1 VFNKCVFSSYLR
13 TLTTWHC
20 PHSPAAAAAIDRYLL
35 PPGPQQQT
43 CNNAFAAV
51 GPCWDRQ
58 TERRTDTVPFH
69 RPCSAFYAECANEFA
84 YLLKGLT
91 LLVGRQEGHPACKKL
106 SGRVLAWLSV
116 WSEVQTWIWP
126 TGCHCHS
133 LSLSSVK
140 SRLVLPFWYRLSRVV
155 PEKGP
160 LNACMCVI
168 GGRRLG
174 YQRSYL
180 YRTPLD
186 IDLMTLPGQ
195 QQGAGPG
202 CRERGRQRRAPADWQ
217 VHGTGAPRHSP
228 TIYHENLI

>member
-51 GPCWDRQ
+51 GPCWNRQ

-116 WSEVQTWIWP
+116 WSEVQTCIWP

-155 PEKGP
+155 PEKRTVKRVYV
-160 LNACMCVI
+160 C
-168 GGRRLG
+168 
-174 YQRSYL
+174 
-180 YRTPLD
+180 YRWTSS
-186 IDLMTLPGQ
+186 
-195 QQGAGPG
+195 
-202 CRERGRQRRAPADWQ
+202 RVPA
-217 VHGTGAPRHSP
+217 VVSLSHAPRHRP
-228 TIYHENLI
+228 DDATWPPAGGGTGLQGAWPAATRTC